1 MQSHRVIWSVA
12 AVAVTLAAITVGH
25 RYWRG
30 GGAQRPAESELERLA
45 EDMTARL
52 AADPTMKDPQTAQA
66 VSMVAGAV
74 REGWLESSAGYH
86 ALGLQCMKDES
97 FRDAEAAFRESIR
110 LDPDWSWPYTS
121 LGILL
126 ANHTEERTDEAEAA
140 FEKAIE
146 LDPDW
151 SRPHNDLAVLLRLRG
166 RIDEAERHARK
177 AVELDPDNVATRN
190 NYGNL
195 LVARKRYADAE
206 PEYRKALELEPD
218 HPKPYYNLACLY
230 SLQNRFEEALT
241 LLERAI
247 ALEPALR
254 EDAERDKDFDLLRD
268 SPEFR
273 RIVAPKDRDNPAA
286 VGQ

>member
-1 MQSHRVIWSVA
+1 MWSVA
-12 AVAVTLAAITVGH
+12 AVAVTLAALTVGH
-25 RYWRG
+25 RYWLG
-30 GGAQRPAESELERLA
+30 GGAQQPAAAELERLV
-45 EDMTARL
+45 EDMTSRL
-52 AADPTMKDPQTAQA
+52 TRDPTMKDPQTAQA

-74 REGWLESSAGYH
+74 REGWLQSAAGYH
-86 ALGLQCMKDES
+86 ALGLQHMNDES
-97 FRDAEAAFRESIR
+97 FRDAETAFRESIR

-126 ANHTEERTDEAEAA
+126 ANHSEDRTDEAESA
-140 FEKAIE
+140 FERAIE
-146 LDPDW
+146 LDPGW

-166 RIDEAERHARK
+166 RSDEAEQHARK

-195 LVARKRYADAE
+195 LVAQKRYAEAE

-247 ALEPALR
+247 ALDPALR
-254 EDAERDKDFDLLRD
+254 EDAARDKDFDSLRD
-268 SPEFR
+268 SPGFR
-273 RIVAPKDRDNPAA
+273 RIMAGGAQPLSSPE
-286 VGQ
+286 G